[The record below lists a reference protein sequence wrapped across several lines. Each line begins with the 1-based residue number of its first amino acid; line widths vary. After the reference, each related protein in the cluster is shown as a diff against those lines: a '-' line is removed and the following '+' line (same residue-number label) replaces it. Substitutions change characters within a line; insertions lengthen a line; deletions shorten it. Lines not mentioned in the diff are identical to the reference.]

1 MSWINDNNNLLS
13 MYCVYTKKCN
23 FVLFFLCLIGEIKN
37 NFNYSFYARSVFLY
51 FNQICAS
58 KRVVVEEHKI

>member
-1 MSWINDNNNLLS
+1 

-23 FVLFFLCLIGEIKN
+23 FVLFFLCLIGEIQN